1 MLPIEFDRQFFHE
14 RCRLLC
20 GIDEAGR
27 GPLAGPVVAAAVMFD
42 ERAHIEGVCD
52 SKKLSPS
59 QREILYAEI
68 MNKAAGV
75 GVGIVGPGTIDRIN
89 ILAATHLAAGKALL
103 KLSLKPDL
111 IITDYLKLKHTPA
124 PVRFFVKGDENS
136 HAIAAASIIA
146 KVTRD
151 RLMLKYH
158 VCYPHYN
165 FAGNKGYGTK
175 EHLEAL
181 LEFGPCLIH
190 RLTFRGVTNRSFI

>member
-1 MLPIEFDRQFFHE
+1 MLPIEFDRQFFSEGFH
-14 RCRLLC
+14 LLC

-27 GPLAGPVVAAAVMFD
+27 GPLAGPVVTAAVVFD
-42 ERAHIEGVCD
+42 ERAHIEGVRD

-59 QREILYAEI
+59 QREILYEKI
-68 MNKAAGV
+68 MNKAASV

-103 KLSLKPDL
+103 KLSCKPDL
-111 IITDYLKLKHTPA
+111 IITDYLKLKHAPA
-124 PVRFFVKGDENS
+124 PVRFFVKGDDRS

-158 VCYPHYN
+158 DYYPHYN

-175 EHLEAL
+175 EHREAL
-181 LEFGPCLIH
+181 EEFGPCRIH
-190 RLTFRGVTNRSFI
+190 RMTFYGVTKQSFI